1 MLFENEV
8 AAACEE
14 GVKVLPPKFPKL
26 EQLNGDALVPVPA
39 QVVQEP
45 GALAELVSVQLKDEP

>member
-1 MLFENEV
+1 VENEV

-14 GVKVLPPKFPKL
+14 EVKVVPPKFPKL

-45 GALAELVSVQLKDEP
+45 GALAVLVSVQLKDEP